1 MFRQISWFQSIA
13 SIFRR
18 QSRVLKARRCL
29 VVLQRSGLR
38 AQEGRPRGRG
48 FYSALSRRD
57 LRKFS
62 RNLEHECCFFHNF
75 QHLHLIRS
83 VIQLR
88 TTGQLKQLRRPSPW
102 GIVHPCQRPSDKLS
116 PNGSTAAADVKVL
129 GQGAQAK
136 ACESLEPRIF
146 CSRGGTLRPCVAGCS
161 CLLQRLF

>member
-62 RNLEHECCFFHNF
+62 RNLEHECCYFHNF

-83 VIQLR
+83 VIHLR
-88 TTGQLKQLRRPSPW
+88 TTGQLELLRRPSPW

-129 GQGAQAK
+129 GQDGQAK